1 MITHAPGSRSQISS
15 CNLRERR
22 KGRSCGANILQLL
35 VVKVSETELIPQE
48 TEKGENE
55 GRCDRRDEIKEKNRQ
70 NNGKNNDLSR
80 TDGSTNC
87 KEVSQYTRWSVVNMT
102 SSPAGSRTSQLRRE
116 STTLPRHYP
125 ARCVCY
131 LVSHSG
137 RKLLEP
143 PIRVSI
149 VQRVAITIQQL
160 TFDLMAGQRP
170 STVRLLPRYRG
181 QPALVCW
188 MLPRPSRSWA
198 VKT

>member
-1 MITHAPGSRSQISS
+1 MTFRGRTGQQIAKKS
-15 CNLRERR
+15 
-22 KGRSCGANILQLL
+22 
-35 VVKVSETELIPQE
+35 VK
-48 TEKGENE
+48 
-55 GRCDRRDEIKEKNRQ
+55 
-70 NNGKNNDLSR
+70 
-80 TDGSTNC
+80 
-87 KEVSQYTRWSVVNMT
+87 MA
-102 SSPAGSRTSQLRRE
+102 SSPAGSRTSQLLRASLEPYRD
-116 STTLPRHYP
+116 TTLLDT
-125 ARCVCY
+125 CY

-149 VQRVAITIQQL
+149 VQRVAVTIQQL

-198 VKT
+198 RNYKNPVTISAIRRDSYLFSDT